1 MADTSAPS
9 VKPTRPKRR
18 LNAVLSVV
26 ITTFVAVALLIAL
39 LLGTI
44 LRNDTSASPHGGA
57 VGATPVVQTTSTSA
71 AVVAAGSVAP
81 PTTIPLSPFKRAVA
95 EKRYLAVQSNV
106 DKLDVCESPDNG
118 AKVTFTYGKSNRFG
132 QPMVF
137 LVADEAKDGEGY
149 TWYQVFLPEKPNG
162 VKGWLRAS
170 QVKDIEITH
179 DVRIYL
185 SDHRLDL
192 YDYGQKVKSYKIG
205 VGKGETPSPPGEFY
219 IVEKIVPLNT
229 AGDYGVLAM
238 GTTAFSET
246 IKNWPGRAQIGIH
259 GTNAPDT
266 IGKDTTHGCIR
277 LLNDEIME
285 LSQAV
290 DLGTPVF
297 IYE

>member
-1 MADTSAPS
+1 MADTPKLSGE
-9 VKPTRPKRR
+9 PTRSKRR
-18 LNAVLSVV
+18 LKAVLSVV
-26 ITTFVAVALLIAL
+26 VTSLVAVALLIAL

-44 LRNDTSASPHGGA
+44 LRNETPASPHGGTDA
-57 VGATPVVQTTSTSA
+57 APVVQTTSTSSS
-71 AVVAAGSVAP
+71 AVAVTSAAP
-81 PTTIPLSPFKRAVA
+81 PTTMPLSPFKRAVA
-95 EKRYLAVQSNV
+95 EKRYLAVESKV
-106 DKLDVCESPDNG
+106 DKLQVCESPG
-118 AKVTFTYGKSNRFG
+118 EGTKVVFTYGMTNRFG

-162 VKGWLRAS
+162 VRGWLRAS
-170 QVKDIEITH
+170 QVKNIEITH

-185 SDHRLDL
+185 ADHRLDL
-192 YDYGQKVKSYKIG
+192 YEYGQKVKSYRIG
-205 VGKGETPSPPGEFY
+205 VGKSETPSPLGEY
-219 IVEKIVPLNT
+219 YVVEKIAPENPE
-229 AGDYGVLAM
+229 GDYGVMAM

-246 IKNWPGRAQIGIH
+246 IQNWPGRAQVGIH

-285 LSQAV
+285 ISQV
-290 DLGTPVF
+290 VHLGTPVF